1 MTLLL
6 FLLQLTWVDI
16 ANEPRQM
23 WTVQDNRV
31 LMHDYANPDGI
42 IQLLNLD
49 TKSVIKKIP
58 VGRGPGEI
66 MQGSKSVSTFS
77 NGDILIWDNSMK
89 RGLFYNSNL
98 DYLGQLII
106 PTYVGAISDLSLVSD
121 RRIGVFGV
129 DGNFVNVF
137 ELSEKREILG
147 PQPKLRIPL
156 QGTFS
161 EYRNSAIRQRF
172 FFRNDSGNLY
182 VSFEY
187 STDILVIRGDDT
199 WTLSTMPSRIP
210 PPTFD
215 PNDPHS
221 LPYAHIHPKCSVSLA
236 IGNDKIYNLVRGE
249 TMSLGRQM
257 LYFNNL
263 AGLDEELLTGHRI
276 DIYDIRTNKFIRT
289 VKLKKGY
296 KTLVY
301 TNNTLYGIRL
311 EGDLNQLEVIVL

>member
-1 MTLLL
+1 MALLL

-23 WTVQDNRV
+23 WSVQDNRI
-31 LMHDYANPDGI
+31 LIHDYANPMGI
-42 IQLLNLD
+42 IQLLNLENE
-49 TKSVIKKIP
+49 TVIKRIP

-106 PTYVGAISDLSLVSD
+106 PTFVGAITDLSLVSD
-121 RRIGVFGV
+121 QRIGVFGL
-129 DGNFVNVF
+129 DENLMNVY
-137 ELSEKREILG
+137 ELSDTREILG
-147 PQPKLRIPL
+147 PQPKLRIPI

-161 EYRNSAIRQRF
+161 DYRNSAIRQRF
-172 FFRNDSGNLY
+172 FFRNDTKHLF

-199 WTLSTMPSRIP
+199 WNLSTMPSRIP
-210 PPTFD
+210 PPTYD
-215 PNDPHS
+215 PSDPHS
-221 LPYAHIHPKCSVSLA
+221 LPYAHVHPKCSVSLA
-236 IGNDKIYNLVRGE
+236 IGNDEIYNLVRGE
-249 TMSLGRQM
+249 TISLGRQM

-263 AGLDEELLTGHRI
+263 AGLDDELLTGHRI
-276 DIYDIRTNKFIRT
+276 DIYDKQTNRFVRT

-296 KTLVY
+296 KTLVF

-311 EGDLNQLEVIVL
+311 EGDLNQLEAIGL